1 MTPVNLRFGVVC
13 SPQKY
18 SKNNCGII
26 KKHGKIYNLPNNLSI
41 ANINIKAN
49 INNGG
54 SNVGEITKN
63 YESEASKIQRSA
75 SKDQPKFDLSSL
87 ITISGNELGKQRSQ
101 TTNNKEI
108 LKGEGSSN
116 TKILKNKQI

>member
-1 MTPVNLRFGVVC
+1 M
-13 SPQKY
+13 
-18 SKNNCGII
+18 
-26 KKHGKIYNLPNNLSI
+26 PNNLSI

-49 INNGG
+49 INSGG